1 MFTIVARYH
10 DPIEA
15 HIARGLLASEGI
27 EAHVGDDQIA
37 LANWE
42 WRLATGGTKLRVPNA
57 QAERAREILCAL
69 EAGAYRMHDD
79 EAGAELQPADY
90 ESTSSRIAW
99 LALMLLHLPLP
110 WRRRAHRDDEAV
122 RIL

>member
-27 EAHVGDDQIA
+27 DAHVGDDQIA

-42 WRLATGGTKLRVPNA
+42 WRLATGGTKLRVPDA
-57 QAERAREILCAL
+57 QAERARTILRAM
-69 EAGAYRMHDD
+69 EDGAYRLDD
-79 EAGAELQPADY
+79 ADAAADLRPPDR
-90 ESTSSRIAW
+90 ESWSSRLAW
-99 LALMLLHLPLP
+99 VALMLLHVPLP
-110 WRRRAHRDDEAV
+110 WRRRTNHGDEAV
-122 RIL
+122 RVL

>member
-1 MFTIVARYH
+1 MFTIVAHYH

-42 WRLATGGTKLRVPNA
+42 SRLATGGTKLRVPHA
-57 QAERAREILCAL
+57 QAERAHAILRAM
-69 EAGAYRMHDD
+69 EAGEYQVHDGGPTMGLRTPD
-79 EAGAELQPADY
+79 R
-90 ESTSSRIAW
+90 ESASSRIAW
-99 LALMLLHLPLP
+99 LALMLLSIPLP
-110 WRRRAHRDDEAV
+110 WRRRALRDDEAA
-122 RIL
+122 RPL

>member
-27 EAHVGDDQIA
+27 DAHVGDDQIA

-42 WRLATGGTKLRVPNA
+42 WRLAVGIKLRVPDA
-57 QAERAREILCAL
+57 QAERAREVLRAL
-69 EAGAYRMHDD
+69 EAGAYMHDD

-99 LALMLLHLPLP
+99 LALMLLQLPLP

-122 RIL
+122 RAL